1 MSSFDGSW
9 SQSKQSGK
17 SPEVKKILD
26 IFHDGSQLRN
36 RQNPTKGKYLSK
48 LDKEIILQGTFHSQ
62 KKFYC
67 VEVYVKKGKQ
77 YLEEYTDNLVREV
90 RIHLAEEKSDYDGVE
105 EDDNI
110 MAFIRIKVTG
120 IIRSQMVVTQL
131 LQT

>member
-1 MSSFDGSW
+1 M
-9 SQSKQSGK
+9 KK
-17 SPEVKKILD
+17 IAKKPKKILD

-62 KKFYC
+62 KKFDC